1 MPSETSRVAVAPD
14 PLCDSVH
21 QSALLGSCFF
31 RKRKSQ
37 PKIFRNFR
45 LDSFWLSSPRR
56 RKSRTAAEI
65 WLAAENREFELFVSA
80 ITPVNLYYI
89 ARKLKGNIEARKAVR
104 GLLAV
109 CQIAITDRAVL
120 LHALTLPLKD
130 YKMRSSREYAC

>member
-1 MPSETSRVAVAPD
+1 M
-14 PLCDSVH
+14 
-21 QSALLGSCFF
+21 FF
-31 RKRKSQ
+31 
-37 PKIFRNFR
+37 PKAKKPTQNLPEFPAC
-45 LDSFWLSSPRR
+45 SFWLSSPRR

-89 ARKLKGNIEARKAVR
+89 ARKLKGDIEARKAVR

-130 YKMRSSREYAC
+130 YKMRSKSRVRVLNLWM